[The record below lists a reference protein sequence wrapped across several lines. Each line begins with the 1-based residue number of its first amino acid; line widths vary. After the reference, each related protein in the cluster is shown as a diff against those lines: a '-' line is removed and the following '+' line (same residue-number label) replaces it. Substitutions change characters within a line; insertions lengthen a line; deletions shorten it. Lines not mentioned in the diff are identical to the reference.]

1 MLSLINLLTKLTTG
15 QAYTLTI
22 IYNAYMHKTY
32 SDILITEM
40 ILIATTTGH
49 WYMLVKASVR
59 VHYGKYCTRSVSRG
73 QIQHEPLKGKYS
85 TRLCL
90 VLYLPSQHAPRA
102 IFPVV
107 HECNRCF
114 YWFIVL
120 WFPLKHALLCECMC
134 ISHSYLVPI
143 PQLQYSTAQLV
154 LNIGRG

>member
-22 IYNAYMHKTY
+22 IYNAYIHKTY
-32 SDILITEM
+32 SDILITEL

-49 WYMLVKASVR
+49 WYILVKAPVR
-59 VHYGKYCTRSVSRG
+59 VHYRKCCTRGMSRG
-73 QIQHEPLKGKYS
+73 QIQHEPLYS

-90 VLYLPSQHAPRA
+90 VLYLPSRHAPRA

-114 YWFIVL
+114 YCFIVL
-120 WFPLKHALLCECMC
+120 WFPLKHALLCECLC

-143 PQLQYSTAQLV
+143 PQLQYSIAQLV
-154 LNIGRG
+154 LNISRG